1 MPAPLEGVVDTLQAS
16 LKLHLAQGEA
26 YRSQSEHFTR
36 WGYPALGKKWC
47 EYADEE
53 LTHAKMLMA
62 RLEFFDASPDL
73 EHSVAEWPRHD
84 FEGIL
89 VSNYEGD
96 EAAAAAERSGL
107 ATCMGAGD
115 IVTSKIFTTLL
126 RGSEDSMAAIEAI
139 QKVIEQIGV
148 DNYLANQTE

>member
-1 MPAPLEGVVDTLQAS
+1 
-16 LKLHLAQGEA
+16 
-26 YRSQSEHFTR
+26 
-36 WGYPALGKKWC
+36 
-47 EYADEE
+47 
-53 LTHAKMLMA
+53 MLMA
-62 RLEFFDASPDL
+62 RLEFFDVSPDL

-96 EAAAAAERSGL
+96 EAAVAAERSGI
-107 ATCMGAGD
+107 AACMGAGD
-115 IVTSKIFTTLL
+115 AVTSKIFKTLL